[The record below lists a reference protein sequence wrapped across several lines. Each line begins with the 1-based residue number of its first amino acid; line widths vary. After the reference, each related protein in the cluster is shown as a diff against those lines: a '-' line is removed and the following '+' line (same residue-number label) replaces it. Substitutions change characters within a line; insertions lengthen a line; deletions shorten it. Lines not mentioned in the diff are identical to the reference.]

1 MIISFVNQKGGVG
14 KSTLSFHFACWL
26 AARGR
31 AVGFFDAD
39 TQRSSSRW
47 MAAHE
52 PCMPLDAV
60 DLTRPN
66 DMPRQVLELAE
77 GLEFVICDGPGGL
90 GEVTRTLL
98 VLSDL
103 AVFPISAS
111 FLDAEALAEAKSQL
125 DYATSIHPAT
135 TPLATVVLNKVPRR
149 SRLARDAREALGSL
163 GIAALEGSVPDLN
176 VFKIAPQNRTT
187 VWDLGRAGQHGGAD
201 LEIVFDELMMLVEQP
216 RAEVAH
222 G

>member
-31 AVGFFDAD
+31 EVGFFDAD

-47 MAAHE
+47 MAAHSRDI
-52 PCMPLDAV
+52 PLDAV

-66 DMPRQVLELAE
+66 DLPRQVLELAE

-103 AVFPISAS
+103 AVFPIAAS
-111 FLDAEALAEAKSQL
+111 FLDAESLAEARSQL
-125 DYATSIHPAT
+125 EYATSIHPAT
-135 TPLATVVLNKVPRR
+135 PPLATVVLNKVRR
-149 SRLARDAREALGSL
+149 RARLARDAREALRSL
-163 GIAALEGSVPDLN
+163 GIDALSHSVRDLD
-176 VFKIAPQNRTT
+176 VFKLAPQSRTT
-187 VWDLGRAGQHGGAD
+187 VWELGRAGQHGAAD
-201 LEIVFDELMMLVEQP
+201 LDAVFTELMALVEHP
-216 RAEVAH
+216 RREVAH